1 MSITITGRHMTVTT
15 ALRRYLEERSERLK
29 RYGVELDGCQ
39 FVLSVEKY
47 RHAAEGVVTVK
58 GRIVQGKV
66 STQEMYGSIDRL
78 MEKLERQLLK
88 NKEKLVGRKL
98 RTRSLSGA
106 RRRAAS
112 PPAIMSQL
120 DVMRV
125 PAPVLTLEE
134 ALTQLRTRRIQFLL
148 FRNATAGHLQAVQWT
163 DGGQIE
169 LIDAGSSSSME

>member
-1 MSITITGRHMTVTT
+1 MSIAITGRHMTVTP
-15 ALRRYLEERSERLK
+15 ALRRHLEERSERLK

-47 RHAAEGVVTVK
+47 RHAAEGAVTVN

-98 RTRSLSGA
+98 RTRSLSDA
-106 RRRAAS
+106 RRRAVS
-112 PPAIMSQL
+112 PPAINE
-120 DVMRV
+120 
-125 PAPVLTLEE
+125 PT
-134 ALTQLRTRRIQFLL
+134 
-148 FRNATAGHLQAVQWT
+148 
-163 DGGQIE
+163 
-169 LIDAGSSSSME
+169 

>member
-1 MSITITGRHMTVTT
+1 MSITITGRRMTVTP

-47 RHAAEGVVTVK
+47 RHAAEGAVTVN

-66 STQEMYGSIDRL
+66 ATQEMYGS
-78 MEKLERQLLK
+78 M
-88 NKEKLVGRKL
+88 
-98 RTRSLSGA
+98 SGV
-106 RRRAAS
+106 RRRAVS

-134 ALTQLRTRRIQFLL
+134 ART
-148 FRNATAGHLQAVQWT
+148 
-163 DGGQIE
+163 
-169 LIDAGSSSSME
+169 

>member
-1 MSITITGRHMTVTT
+1 MPIAITGRHMTVTP

-47 RHAAEGVVTVK
+47 RHVAEGIVTVN
-58 GRIVQGKV
+58 GRIIQGKV

-98 RTRSLSGA
+98 RVRSLSGA
-106 RRRAAS
+106 RRLAVS
-112 PPAIMSQL
+112 PPA
-120 DVMRV
+120 VNE
-125 PAPVLTLEE
+125 PT
-134 ALTQLRTRRIQFLL
+134 
-148 FRNATAGHLQAVQWT
+148 
-163 DGGQIE
+163 
-169 LIDAGSSSSME
+169 